1 MSYFFKFNPLC
12 HPPCRDYSSF
22 MPRSTLCDLFHL
34 SVVVHSPSRCCSL
47 LYPNQVLCNRCRFF
61 EYYIIHYAILFT
73 IGYYATRYLIFGYYA
88 TLRYYVTCHTI
99 TRYYATCCFHI
110 GYCQTRILYHGVLCN
125 LSMILCN
132 LSYYRP
138 LLGGY
143 YPLFS
148 GTIVFGNLLFS
159 YRVLSN
165 HILYHG
171 F

>member
-1 MSYFFKFNPLC
+1 MHFATVLFPFSYWTVRYSRAVHNATVSYILFFFKFNPLC

-47 LYPNQVLCNRCRFF
+47 LYPNQVLCNRCCFF

-99 TRYYATCCFHI
+99 TRYYATCCF
-110 GYCQTRILYHGVLCN
+110 
-125 LSMILCN
+125 
-132 LSYYRP
+132 
-138 LLGGY
+138 
-143 YPLFS
+143 
-148 GTIVFGNLLFS
+148 S

-165 HILYHG
+165 PYFISWG
-171 F
+171 TM